1 MDEDLRDGAGP
12 RAGTTRKPRTAS
24 AGSTALGENGLVL
37 SAMAP
42 ARRRLVLTVAVL
54 VVLAVVVAGA
64 LLAVRS
70 MRGTPSA
77 SAPAEVPQDQPGPVL
92 LVPGYGGSVS
102 ELNRLAAAL
111 RSQGKDVTVVR
122 LPGNGLGDLRVQART
137 LAAAATAAR
146 ARTGAP
152 SVDVV
157 GYSAGGVVAR
167 YWVQDLGGHGQTRRL
182 VTLGSPHH
190 GTEIAELGTLFAG
203 ACPVACQQLLP
214 SSPLL
219 GALDEEKAKGG
230 PRVVSIWT
238 TQDDV
243 VLPPDSAR
251 LAGALNLT
259 VQSICPASRVRH
271 SGLPTDPVVQG
282 IVSAQLGSGPPQQLG
297 TADCRRLSP

>member
-1 MDEDLRDGAGP
+1 VRGLDRARDNGA
-12 RAGTTRKPRTAS
+12 
-24 AGSTALGENGLVL
+24 VL

-42 ARRRLVLTVAVL
+42 ARRRLVLAVAVL
-54 VVLAVVVAGA
+54 LAVAVVVAGV
-64 LLAVRS
+64 LLVVRT
-70 MRGTPSA
+70 MRGTPAA

-102 ELNRLAAAL
+102 ELNRLGTAL

-122 LPGNGLGDLRVQART
+122 LPDNGLGDLRVQART
-137 LAAAATAAR
+137 LSAAAAAAR

-167 YWVQDLGGHGQTRRL
+167 YWVQDLGGRGQTRRL

-190 GTEIAELGTLFAG
+190 GTEVAELGTLFAG

-219 GALDEEKAKGG
+219 GALDEDTAQGG

-259 VQSICPASRVRH
+259 VQSICPGSRVRH
-271 SGLPTDPVVQG
+271 SGLPTDPLVQG
-282 IVSAQLGSGPPQQLG
+282 IVAAQLGSGPPQQLG
-297 TADCRRLSP
+297 SADCRRLSS

>member
-1 MDEDLRDGAGP
+1 VRDNGA
-12 RAGTTRKPRTAS
+12 
-24 AGSTALGENGLVL
+24 VL

-42 ARRRLVLTVAVL
+42 ARRRLVLAVAVL
-54 VVLAVVVAGA
+54 LGAAVVVAGTLLLVRA
-64 LLAVRS
+64 LH
-70 MRGTPSA
+70 GTPAA
-77 SAPAEVPQDQPGPVL
+77 SAPAVVPQDQPGPVL
-92 LVPGYGGSVS
+92 LVPGYGGSVF
-102 ELNRLAAAL
+102 ELNQLASAL
-111 RSQGKDVTVVR
+111 RSEGKDVTVVR
-122 LPGNGLGDLRVQART
+122 LPDNGLGDLRVQART

-146 ARTGAP
+146 AGTGAA

-167 YWVQDLGGHGQTRRL
+167 YWVQDLGGRAQTRRL

-219 GALDEEKAKGG
+219 GALDQEKPQDG
-230 PRVVSIWT
+230 PQVVSIWT

-259 VQSICPASRVRH
+259 VQSVCPASKVRH
-271 SGLPTDPVVQG
+271 SGLPTDPLVQG

-297 TADCRRLSP
+297 GADCRRLSS